1 MFAYFT
7 YSSIPPSPLFPS
19 QMSLMVSLDFKHHVT
34 CSVSHW
40 RGPHLLCWRWLTVSS
55 ISESRRAN
63 STSYSSLPLPT
74 HPFLSPS
81 LISRMVS
88 VDVKHHVSIL
98 CFNRWAELAS
108 ALYWLTRYYLDI
120 NTRRCDLL
128 EDAPVSDD
136 QGASWGCDIYSR
148 NRCSRI
154 DDTVFIPGRGWSRR
168 WLRYEPGCNEPRHSA
183 STVYMQTACCVGV
196 PPQPRRELSRCVGPC
211 TPVPHPHPRPRP
223 HRTVT
228 TSLSRRRTQR
238 RHTRVHS
245 LRQVSLFQSTRRR
258 LQRMNSY

>member
-1 MFAYFT
+1 MFT
-7 YSSIPPSPLFPS
+7 YKTYNSIPPSPLFPS

-34 CSVSHW
+34 CSASHW

-55 ISESRRAN
+55 ISEGRRVN

-108 ALYWLTRYYLDI
+108 AMYWLTRYYLDI

-136 QGASWGCDIYSR
+136 QGASGGCDIYSR

-196 PPQPRRELSRCVGPC
+196 PATASERLEPVRRALHTC
-211 TPVPHPHPRPRP
+211 TSPSSSSSSSP
-223 HRTVT
+223 HRDDLTQPPT
-228 TSLSRRRTQR
+228 YTASAYTCTQPSTS
-238 RHTRVHS
+238 
-245 LRQVSLFQSTRRR
+245 FAI
-258 LQRMNSY
+258 